1 MGHGEAGRRPRN
13 GGPLGTQPGLNWGP
27 LPAPRPVLPHLKPSE
42 LPGAAGRQAALPAAT
57 GPAVCPAARR
67 RLWARWL
74 LGPPPRG
81 NHREPSAPT
90 TACRAGGDRRGLV
103 ATPPAPGHQP
113 PAAPSAGQA
122 HTCLGAWAPGTPFLR
137 RSLPPRPAQTLTS
150 AEASR
155 PYLLLYPSQHTCP
168 RLSSVTG
175 CVAHQDAS
183 APGPRADL
191 RTLPAPREDVGD
203 KRSVS
208 ARTAW
213 YSFLDNN
220 KAKCCLNKKKE
231 PSAVFTLVILS
242 IKLTLKCYPFLLQKN
257 NFGS

>member
-27 LPAPRPVLPHLKPSE
+27 LPAPHPVLPHLKPSE
-42 LPGAAGRQAALPAAT
+42 LPRAAGSQAALPAAT
-57 GPAVCPAARR
+57 RPRSLSSSQTTPLGSVAAG
-67 RLWARWL
+67 A
-74 LGPPPRG
+74 PPRG
-81 NHREPSAPT
+81 NHREPLAPT

-103 ATPPAPGHQP
+103 PTPPAPGHQP

-122 HTCLGAWAPGTPFLR
+122 HTCLGAWAPRTPFLR
-137 RSLPPRPAQTLTS
+137 RSLPPRPAHTLTT

-168 RLSSVTG
+168 RLSSVTS

-183 APGPRADL
+183 APGPRAEL
-191 RTLPAPREDVGD
+191 RTPPAPREDVGD

-213 YSFLDNN
+213 YSFFDNN

-231 PSAVFTLVILS
+231 PSTVFTLVILS
-242 IKLTLKCYPFLLQKN
+242 IKLTLKCYPFLLQ
-257 NFGS
+257 